1 MCQHN
6 PEHRTGILIM
16 NFKIFFSPI
25 PDIAVQDISDQG
37 SFYKNIHVFT
47 SEQPDPADHNIAII
61 GLPDESG
68 PEIAEKY
75 EAADAIRSKLY
86 RLKKGFGK
94 YRIADLGNLRP
105 GVNLEETNFRLK
117 EVCQALLARDVL
129 PLIIGGNHYYTY
141 GQYTAYEALEKLVS
155 MLCVDARLDITE
167 EKKDLSADN
176 HIHKIFMHEP
186 NYLFN
191 FCLLAYQSY
200 LIESE
205 MLKMLEKLYFE
216 AYRLGHLRQNL
227 TEMEPVIRE
236 ADMLSFD
243 ISAIKSSD
251 APGAFSSIPFGLTG
265 EEACQICWYAGINEK
280 LSSAGFYGYDYTTDD
295 ASQKTAFVI
304 ATMVWYFIEGF
315 YHRKDESNFRGHDYL
330 KYVVYM
336 PAEPATLCFYKSKL
350 SDKWWM
356 EVPYP
361 AGKFMYDRNL
371 IVPCSFSDYQMAQK
385 GEIPD
390 RWIYTQNKLL

>member
-1 MCQHN
+1 
-6 PEHRTGILIM
+6 M

-25 PDIAVQDISDQG
+25 PENAVYDISDQG

-47 SEQPDPADHNIAII
+47 SEQPDPVAHNIAII
-61 GLPDESG
+61 GLPDEKDQ
-68 PEIAEKY
+68 ETAENY
-75 EAADAIRSKLY
+75 FAANAIRAKLY

-94 YRIADLGNLRP
+94 YRISDLGNLRP
-105 GVNLEETNFRLK
+105 GVDLAETNLRLK

-129 PLIIGGNHYYTY
+129 PIIIGGNHHYTY

-155 MLCVDARLDITE
+155 VVCVDARLDISE
-167 EKKDLSADN
+167 EKKELGADN
-176 HIHKIFMHEP
+176 HIHKMFMHEP
-186 NYLFN
+186 NFLFN

-200 LIESE
+200 LIDSD

-216 AYRLGHLRQNL
+216 AHRLGHLRQNL
-227 TEMEPVIRE
+227 SEMEPVIRE

-251 APGAFSSIPFGLTG
+251 APGAFRGLPFGLTG
-265 EEACQICWYAGINEK
+265 EEACQICWYSGINEK
-280 LSSAGFYGYDYTTDD
+280 LSSAGFYGYDLTSDD
-295 ASQKTAFVI
+295 PQQKTAFVI
-304 ATMVWYFIEGF
+304 ATMIWYFIEGF
-315 YHRKDESNFRGHDYL
+315 YHRKDESNFRGHDYF

-336 PAEPATLCFYKSKL
+336 PAEPATLNFYKSKL
-350 SDKWWM
+350 TDKWWM

-361 AGKFMYDRNL
+361 SGKFMYERNL
-371 IVPCSFSDYQMAQK
+371 IVPCSFSDYQIAQK
-385 GEIPD
+385 GEIPE